1 VSAIP
6 AYTADTELQRYG
18 CGALMA
24 SYDPT
29 RKQALV
35 DGGDVSVVVA
45 ATTRMVAE
53 HEGGDHEESD
63 GV

>member
-1 VSAIP
+1 
-6 AYTADTELQRYG
+6 
-18 CGALMA
+18 MA

-45 ATTRMVAE
+45 ATTRMVAQQ
-53 HEGGDHEESD
+53 GGDHEESD